1 MNQNTAPAKDSGDLD
16 ALIERICMYLDEH
29 RVELSGKQLNDAGE
43 LYERYDYQT
52 ARMVVEG
59 KDDPN
64 SAALVYVLSEVQRA
78 KLSPDKAA
86 YLIRHLIQIRKQ
98 RRKNP

>member
-1 MNQNTAPAKDSGDLD
+1 MNQKDALDNAPNDLD
-16 ALIERICMYLDEH
+16 ALIERLCDYLDEH
-29 RVELSGKQLNDAGE
+29 RVEFSGKQLNDAGE

-64 SAALVYVLSEVQRA
+64 SAALVYVLGEVYRA

-86 YLIRHLIQIRKQ
+86 YLIRHLILIRKN
-98 RRKNP
+98 RGKKP

>member
-1 MNQNTAPAKDSGDLD
+1 MSQDDAPAIVSSELD
-16 ALIERICMYLDEH
+16 ALIERLCDYLDKH
-29 RVELSGKQLNDAGE
+29 RVELTGKQLNDAGE

-64 SAALVYVLSEVQRA
+64 SAALVYVLSEVYRA

-86 YLIRHLIQIRKQ
+86 YLIRHLIQIRKN
-98 RRKNP
+98 RRKNS